1 MAKPEVKKTF
11 APKDQV
17 EVRVKKLKP
26 VRKVKKDQVKG
37 ILLKARV
44 GVVNDPLT
52 ITVGASATIRV
63 GDHEFIRPEIIFHNL
78 DPRISL
84 DKQIKDAIKVVDKA
98 WPVVI
103 KQMNLKVEGF
113 KDQEQ

>member
-1 MAKPEVKKTF
+1 MAKPEVKKAF

-17 EVRVKKLKP
+17 EVKVKRVKIKT
-26 VRKVKKDQVKG
+26 KKQLNNAG
-37 ILLKARV
+37 ILLRAKV
-44 GVVNDPLT
+44 GVVNNPLT
-52 ITVGASATIRV
+52 VTVGASATIRV

-78 DPRISL
+78 DPKISL
-84 DKQIKDAIKVVDKA
+84 DKQMKAAIKVVDKA

-113 KDQEQ
+113 KDQEQQ